1 MKMQFEKLMKEHKET
16 QEQVDGGQKVCWLFI
31 YILEKK
37 TYKKII
43 QKRKQTGFFFKNKK
57 E

>member
-37 TYKKII
+37 NI
-43 QKRKQTGFFFKNKK
+43 
-57 E
+57 